1 MASPCVVFG
10 ASKYEGESL
19 KGMSGVLVN
28 VSVSDTTLQ
37 THGITEATLKTEVEV
52 KLRVA
57 RIKPAAIYIPG
68 KHRTGCQSQQRE
80 KTGQG
85 YHLVSDGRV
94 PWWRR
99 QCSRRNQENNR

>member
-37 THGITEATLKTEVEV
+37 THGLSLGIRWESPM
-52 KLRVA
+52 VA
-57 RIKPAAIYIPG
+57 STMLTKESG
-68 KHRTGCQSQQRE
+68 K
-80 KTGQG
+80 
-85 YHLVSDGRV
+85 
-94 PWWRR
+94 
-99 QCSRRNQENNR
+99 